1 MRILIS
7 GICGFVGS
15 SLARSLRVVEPS
27 WEIFGFDSFIREGS
41 EVNRAA
47 LRHLGVKVHHADLRA
62 ASDVEGLPAA
72 DVLID
77 AAANPSVLAGVSG
90 GSSSRQL
97 LEHNL
102 GGTIN
107 QLEYCRRHNAAFI
120 LLSTSRVY
128 SVEGMSAVPVKV
140 QGQRLVPDVDPG
152 VRGLSVRGF
161 SEDFSTSPP
170 LSLYGSS
177 KLASEVLALEYGSLF
192 QFPVWINRCGVLAG
206 AGQFGRADQGIYS
219 FWLHSWKSRRPLRY
233 LGFGGHGYQV
243 RDALHPSDLVPLLRK
258 QIAAT
263 DFTGERIVNVSGGVK
278 NSMSLAELSAW
289 AEDRW
294 GPHTVL
300 RDGSERR
307 FDLPWIVLDS
317 TRAEQTWDWKV
328 QTSIE
333 QILEEIA
340 VHAEANPDW
349 LGLTGA

>member
-15 SLARSLRVVEPS
+15 WLARSLREAEPE
-27 WEIFGFDSFIREGS
+27 WEIFGLDNFVREGS
-41 EVNRAA
+41 EVNRGA
-47 LRHLGVKVHHADLRA
+47 LRALGIKVHHADLRA
-62 ASDVEGLPAA
+62 ASDLESLPAA
-72 DVLID
+72 NVVID
-77 AAANPSVLAGVSG
+77 AAANPSVLAGVDG
-90 GSSSRQL
+90 KSSSRQL

-107 QLEYCRRHNAAFI
+107 LLEYCRRHSAAFL

-128 SVEGMSAVPVKV
+128 SVPGMSAMPVRV
-140 QGQRLVPDVDPG
+140 ESLRLVPDIRERVT
-152 VRGLSVRGF
+152 GLSERGF
-161 SEDFSTSPP
+161 AEDFSTTPP

-177 KLASEVLALEYGSLF
+177 KLASELLALEYGSVF

-219 FWLHSWKSRRPLRY
+219 FWLHSWKARRPLRY
-233 LGFGGHGYQV
+233 LGFGGHGHQV
-243 RDALHPSDLVPLLRK
+243 RDALHPQDLVPLLCQ

-263 DFTGERIVNVSGGVK
+263 SHTGERIFNVAGGVA

-289 AEDRW
+289 AERRW
-294 GPHTVL
+294 GPHEVIH
-300 RDGSERR
+300 DGTERP

-317 TRAEQTWDWKV
+317 QRAKQVWGWKV
-328 QTSIE
+328 RTPLAN
-333 QILEEIA
+333 ILDEIA
-340 VHAEANPDW
+340 EHAETHPHW